1 LDLKIAASKSRELNK
16 VLLVL
21 QPLQFKLDSQLGAGK
36 VIKGLF
42 DIAKDDHKL
51 AFEKS
56 IVIKQAWMA
65 IKEKHESY
73 KHQIMVFCQHVGA

>member
-1 LDLKIAASKSRELNK
+1 
-16 VLLVL
+16 
-21 QPLQFKLDSQLGAGK
+21 

-51 AFEKS
+51 TFEKS